1 MQKTRPRAGFFGFSS
16 SAGRMRLRLGS
27 DQAIPLRHT
36 KKPAFA
42 GSSHLTGHWQIG
54 RGMIRRCAAHPSR
67 GPLATCGRCA
77 FPAPTASA
85 SGRTSGFSSGYP
97 SPPYKKTR
105 FRGFCSSDRSLPIR
119 ARDDSPLRG
128 SPLEGAA
135 RDQWSLRV
143 PCADCVGFWSN
154 LRVLIRLSLSAIQKN
169 PLSRVP

>member
-42 GSSHLTGHWQIG
+42 GSGHLTCHWQIG

-67 GPLATCGRCA
+67 GPLATGGRCA
-77 FPAPTASA
+77 FPAPTSSA
-85 SGRTSGFSSGYP
+85 SGRTSGLSSGYP

-105 FRGFCSSDRSLPIR
+105 FRGFLVWRRGRDSNPRSGVTRCRFSRPVHSTALP
-119 ARDDSPLRG
+119 PLLLFQYVRI
-128 SPLEGAA
+128 
-135 RDQWSLRV
+135 
-143 PCADCVGFWSN
+143 F
-154 LRVLIRLSLSAIQKN
+154 IY
-169 PLSRVP
+169 